1 MRRTDIFTESLFTMR
16 GLEDSVPS
24 RNRERLIE
32 HDAVIE
38 PFDQVLAIA
47 NKNDSPSGAH
57 FSVDGTLIQAWAG
70 HKNFA
75 RKDRAG
81 DETGNFKN
89 KSCSNDTLE
98 STTNTRSE
106 C

>member
-16 GLEDSVPS
+16 GVVDSVFT
-24 RNRERLIE
+24 RNRDRPIE

-38 PFDQVLAIA
+38 PFNQVLAIA
-47 NKNDSPSGAH
+47 IKNDSPSGEH
-57 FSVDGTLIQAWAG
+57 FCVDGTLIQTWAG

-75 RKDRAG
+75 RKDGAG
-81 DETGNFKN
+81 DETGNLKN
-89 KSCSNDTLE
+89 MSLSNGIVE